1 MVADKKKSGQ
11 EGGGVEKNIKEE
23 VVAVDKK
30 ETMAGKVSDRKVVVD
45 KEVAQSMMGHGMMG
59 RMHNVGPG

>member
-1 MVADKKKSGQ
+1 M
-11 EGGGVEKNIKEE
+11 EKNIKEE

-59 RMHNVGPG
+59 RMHNVGSG